1 MKQFQYLI
9 LFSIVFVSHTF
20 AQFVD
25 IPDANLRTAIIDA
38 LKLPRGAHVT
48 EEHMRQLTELDLLK
62 PYRGVH
68 NLSGLEFAINLTF
81 LRINDNPISDL
92 RPIAGLTNLK
102 TLMMEEVP
110 EADINVLGGL
120 VNLEHFDVGHCN
132 FKEINVVANFKQLK
146 ILAISEN
153 RIVDISPVANLKQ
166 LKFLWAVGN
175 EIEDITPLSE
185 LYNLRALDIYRNRI
199 IDHSPVDNLSLEH
212 FTYDQ
217 VCETLPEPLVPRLQ
231 NRNYPVLS
239 STFGSYFTDKPQ
251 LSRAENMALH
261 DLVFTGPFI
270 FNLSWRETS
279 KSIDIAGGYLDH
291 AIELRDQHLAVN
303 PNMIFLVD
311 IRMRSLWLDDYPED
325 WPHWIKDADGNIVR
339 AWKHPYL
346 PVNYGLIDFTH
357 PVIQDRIVQR
367 ALAVARCGLFDGVF
381 FDWWNDHDAVLRDT
395 TDRSIVYIGNEAE
408 QQARDNIL
416 ARIRAATR
424 PDFLIAGNVGT
435 SKILRTGPMINGGHM
450 ETVFPNDRDD
460 LEHPLT
466 IIEDTLLWLD
476 SNVRQPRINMID
488 TRSIPT
494 QSPFSSDNLRWVRAL
509 TTLSLTHSDG
519 YFFIGHERGHYW
531 YDFWDADLGQPVGE
545 KGQLYQETE
554 GLYIREFT
562 NGWAVY
568 NHSGAER
575 TVTLPELASGVA
587 SGVEGLE
594 HTLPN
599 LDGEMYLRV
608 KPPNTADV
616 NGDGVVNIF
625 DLTLVAQAISTGD
638 GEGDVNRDGVVNVFD
653 LVQVAGALGGGGAAP
668 SAFSS
673 ALSIISA
680 ADVERWLAGAQGLG
694 VGDANLQRGIRF
706 LQQLLETLTPKETA
720 LLPNYPNPFN
730 PETWIP
736 YRLAQEAEVA
746 ITIYDTKGTLVRR
759 LVIGNQAAGY
769 YAERGKAAYW
779 DGRNEHGEAVASGI
793 YIYQFRARDYVASRR
808 MVIVK

>member
-1 MKQFQYLI
+1 MNFRQKITLYLF
-9 LFSIVFVSHTF
+9 LTIVSGSVVF
-20 AQFVD
+20 AQVVD
-25 IPDANLRTAIIDA
+25 IPDPNLRAAIIDA

-68 NLSGLEFAINLTF
+68 NLSGLEFAINLKF

-102 TLMMEEVP
+102 TLMMEKVP

-120 VNLEHFDVGHCN
+120 VNLEHFDIGHCN

-153 RIVDISPVANLKQ
+153 RIVDISPVVNLKQ

-199 IDHSPVDNLSLEH
+199 INHSPVDNLSLEH

-251 LSRAENMALH
+251 LSRPENMALH
-261 DLVFTGPFI
+261 DLVFTGPLI

-279 KSIDIAGGYLDH
+279 KGIDIAGGYLDH

-531 YDFWDADLGQPVGE
+531 YDFWDADLRQPVGE
-545 KGQLYQETE
+545 KGQLYEDIE

-568 NHSGAER
+568 NHSGEAQ
-575 TVTLPELASGVA
+575 VITLPEEVQGVA
-587 SGVEGLE
+587 SGLMNTE
-594 HTLPN
+594 HALAN
-599 LDGEMYLRV
+599 LDGEMYLRI
-608 KPPNTADV
+608 KPKNPADV
-616 NGDGVVNIF
+616 NDDGAVNIL
-625 DLTLVAQAISTGD
+625 DLTLVAQGLGTD
-638 GEGDVNRDGVVNVFD
+638 NKRGDVNGDGFVNILD
-653 LVQVAGALGGGGAAP
+653 LVFVA
-668 SAFSS
+668 
-673 ALSIISA
+673 
-680 ADVERWLAGAQGLG
+680 D
-694 VGDANLQRGIRF
+694 
-706 LQQLLETLTPKETA
+706 
-720 LLPNYPNPFN
+720 
-730 PETWIP
+730 
-736 YRLAQEAEVA
+736 
-746 ITIYDTKGTLVRR
+746 
-759 LVIGNQAAGY
+759 
-769 YAERGKAAYW
+769 
-779 DGRNEHGEAVASGI
+779 
-793 YIYQFRARDYVASRR
+793 QF
-808 MVIVK
+808 